1 MANFGKRTSSER
13 GPTWSRE
20 SPARPGRYW
29 FYGWWGEPSRGVA
42 AELYHVIVRE
52 MDPEDRKLFGY
63 VARIVYECDGTVSP
77 VPFKTG
83 RWAPVGYIHVPSYEL
98 AMEIVSQ
105 VERKNLEDRATAGG

>member
-1 MANFGKRTSSER
+1 M
-13 GPTWSRE
+13 
-20 SPARPGRYW
+20 
-29 FYGWWGEPSRGVA
+29 
-42 AELYHVIVRE
+42 
-52 MDPEDRKLFGY
+52 
-63 VARIVYECDGTVSP
+63 VSP